1 MAEFNP
7 STRTSEDAPSSLGAS
22 RGTGPNQS
30 FEALFSG
37 IGDAISAGVQ
47 TADTFVQNKIED
59 DARYGYESINDEM
72 GLSVS
77 TVPNELT
84 QSQEGLQK
92 LATAHM
98 QGNITNEYYYQRLA
112 STLKGLRT
120 RYPGYEKQVDSIVQN
135 VTGVNPANA
144 YRNALMQ
151 NIENQQ
157 QAMASAAGKFDTWS
171 STKEN
176 SEVLGI
182 LYPDFYSN
190 PEKYASDEMK
200 QTVKSNVS
208 QYQGRI
214 RLSEDTTK
222 LRSNDK
228 VVAKQQLGQL
238 FGTIGSGYIVGGSE
252 AAGVDSPNVQ
262 SMLTNALA
270 DGKVDPQEQ
279 EALNGFLAQIRV
291 KAETDMRNRY
301 QTSDWGS
308 NFNSSELNEEV
319 KNGLSQID
327 SMIEM
332 VNSGNINGAAQV
344 AARNKA
350 ITDQATADLYKKF
363 PELAVAG
370 AVRGASEA
378 GADKIVDML
387 IEQNGGGMSFTNKVL
402 GKDLARG
409 VTTGQTTMTSV
420 VENVVSAQG
429 KAGKEKEQLL
439 SSVLDG
445 AVGVLTAPDATP
457 QVKSNTVQNVYGDNL
472 DATWG
477 VVDDSLGSKG
487 TSQRFRLYSKMFN
500 PKITKEI
507 ASLNDPKALATYTAA
522 AVDKFQQIPEFR
534 RAAADLSEA
543 VDYNKYFRAH
553 YDPTSNR
560 IILETNQQGID
571 NQGPFTRNPTVGD
584 LFSKDSFALKS
595 AIKAKDAFNQG
606 LSAMAPIIE
615 ANGTDE
621 VEGIKNLMQ
630 SVSADLQK
638 DPKQGFLGWLNE
650 KLDSIVAPDPR
661 KVKGF
666 GADSRL
672 GRAQA
677 ERGAAMDAAEAESN
691 FKEVGGTSS
700 EFDEADTLE
709 PLNFTSAELDKA
721 SASGGQAAILNLL
734 GKTEGTDRGRGYD
747 ETLGYGA
754 YTGGDVDLTR
764 MSLDDVDALQTEML
778 KHPNNKF
785 NSSALGRYQIIRTT
799 LRSLKDELGL
809 DGSETFTPELQDRLA
824 QALLERRGLSRY
836 KSGEISSK
844 QFLNN
849 LAKEWASLPKSN
861 GRGAYAGQRA
871 ATDTSSVL
879 NALQAE

>member
-1 MAEFNP
+1 MAETGFNP
-7 STRTSEDAPSSLGAS
+7 STRTSEDISSSLGAS

-120 RYPGYEKQVDSIVQN
+120 RYPGYEKQVDSIVQS

-157 QAMASAAGKFDTWS
+157 QAMATKAGKFDTWS

-182 LYPDFYSN
+182 LYPDFFSN
-190 PEKYASDEMK
+190 PEKYSSDEQK
-200 QTVKSNVS
+200 ANVKANVS

-228 VVAKQQLGQL
+228 TVAKQQLGQL

-262 SMLTNALA
+262 NMLTQALA

-279 EALNGFLAQIRV
+279 ESLNGFLAQIRV

-319 KNGLSQID
+319 KNGLGQID

-344 AARNKA
+344 ASRNKA
-350 ITDQATADLYKKF
+350 MTDQATADLYKKF

-370 AVRGASEA
+370 AVRGVSEA
-378 GADKIVDML
+378 SADKIVDSL

-402 GKDLARG
+402 GKDLAKG
-409 VTTGQTTMTSV
+409 VTTGQVTMTSV
-420 VENVVSAQG
+420 VENVVSATG
-429 KAGKEKEQLL
+429 KAGKEKEQIL

-445 AVGVLTAPDATP
+445 SVGVLTSTEATP
-457 QVKSNTVQNVYGDNL
+457 AVKSNTVQNVYGDNL

-477 VVDDSLGSKG
+477 VVDDSVGSKG
-487 TSQRFRLYSKMFN
+487 TSQRFRLYTKMFN

-534 RAAADLSEA
+534 RAAADIRDNI
-543 VDYNKYFRAH
+543 DYSKYLRAH
-553 YDPTSNR
+553 YDTNSNR
-560 IILETNQQGID
+560 IVLEANQEAINNLGFFSRGDEKLHLQNIL
-571 NQGPFTRNPTVGD
+571 
-584 LFSKDSFALKS
+584 
-595 AIKAKDAFNQG
+595 KAKDAFNQG

-615 ANGTDE
+615 ANGGDE
-621 VEGIKNLMQ
+621 AEGVKSLMT
-630 SVSADLQK
+630 SVALDLQQ
-638 DPKQGFLGWLNE
+638 DPKSGFLGWLN
-650 KLDSIVAPDPR
+650 KNLDSIVAPDPR
-661 KVKGF
+661 KVGGF

-677 ERGAAMDAAEAESN
+677 ERGAAMDAAEADSN
-691 FKEVGGTSS
+691 FQEVGGTSTQVS
-700 EFDEADTLE
+700 EDTDPVLWDVPEDAPNDPVQEVLNAGDGGGSVRSNFAPEAR
-709 PLNFTSAELDKA
+709 
-721 SASGGQAAILNLL
+721 GGNAAQAAIDGQLQTSTKRGYQPDMEHLDTEFKSSVANLQSAFGRNL
-734 GKTEGTDRGRGYD
+734 PIVSGYRDPERNRRAGGAGKSRHMHGDAVDIDVSNMSRAERIQLIQMAREQGFGGIGIYPNSLHIDKGKTRSWGPNYRNS
-747 ETLGYGA
+747 
-754 YTGGDVDLTR
+754 
-764 MSLDDVDALQTEML
+764 SLPQWARDAL
-778 KHPNNKF
+778 
-785 NSSALGRYQIIRTT
+785 G
-799 LRSLKDELGL
+799 G
-809 DGSETFTPELQDRLA
+809 
-824 QALLERRGLSRY
+824 
-836 KSGEISSK
+836 
-844 QFLNN
+844 
-849 LAKEWASLPKSN
+849 
-861 GRGAYAGQRA
+861 
-871 ATDTSSVL
+871 
-879 NALQAE
+879 